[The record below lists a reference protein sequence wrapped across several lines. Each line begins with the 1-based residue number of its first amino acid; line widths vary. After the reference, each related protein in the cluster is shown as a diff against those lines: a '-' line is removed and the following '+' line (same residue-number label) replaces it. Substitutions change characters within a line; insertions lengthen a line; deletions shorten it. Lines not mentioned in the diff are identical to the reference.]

1 LHEKLKSR
9 TISLLKWLWIAAV
22 LVAAV
27 IYFARNFNNVE
38 TYFHLLKPGRV
49 FLSLILMLAAKS
61 LFALVSRFSV
71 KAEGWNPSYIQMFS
85 IYALTQLAKYLPGG
99 VWHHVGRFGVYR
111 SKEMTN
117 AKAGKAMILENIW
130 LVTSAFAVG
139 FSTILLFEPAMAA
152 TILDQNIPFTLLR
165 PAGVVVL
172 AFWLPGMYL
181 LQRFFTDDEQ
191 KNRPDPLTVSLS
203 LSLAWILV
211 GCSFYVLF
219 PYDFRAD
226 LPMAI
231 GGFAISWAVGF
242 MAIFAPG
249 GLGIREFILSFM
261 FSSSLSP
268 ELAPVLA
275 TFHRLIWVTS
285 EIILGLLF
293 SLPIF
298 NFPPVNNEPA
308 LDETR
313 ETYQE

>member
-1 LHEKLKSR
+1 MREKLKSK
-9 TISLLKWLWIAAV
+9 TISILKWLWIAVV

-27 IYFARNFNNVE
+27 IYFSRNFNNVE
-38 TYFHLLKPGRV
+38 TYFHLLKPGRI

-71 KAEGWNPSYIQMFS
+71 QAEGWNPSYIQMFS

-111 SKEMTN
+111 SKEMSN
-117 AKAGKAMILENIW
+117 SKAGKAMILENIW
-130 LVTSAFAVG
+130 LVASAFAVG
-139 FSTILLFEPAMAA
+139 FSIFLLIKPNMAA
-152 TILDQNIPFTLLR
+152 MILDQDIPYYLLR
-165 PAGVVVL
+165 PAGAVVL
-172 AFWLPGMYL
+172 AVWLLGMYL
-181 LQRFFTDDEQ
+181 LQRFITDNEQ
-191 KNRPDPLTVSLS
+191 KKCPDPLAVSIS
-203 LSLAWILV
+203 LTLAWILV
-211 GCSFYVLF
+211 GSSFYVLF
-219 PYDFRAD
+219 PYDFQAD
-226 LPMAI
+226 LPTAI

-242 MAIFAPG
+242 LAIFAPG
-249 GLGIREFILSFM
+249 GLGIREFLLSFM

-298 NFPPVNNEPA
+298 SFPLVNKTLSPENTQ
-308 LDETR
+308 DK
-313 ETYQE
+313 YQE